1 MSTPGHVPLMSE
13 PSEGTERDEVGT
25 PRKFTCCL
33 GAVWSN
39 GFNALSEVGRIRE
52 AFEGGFFEEA
62 GSEGLVEFE
71 SIERRKDTSRHQL
84 EE

>member
-1 MSTPGHVPLMSE
+1 MSE
-13 PSEGTERDEVGT
+13 PCEGTEWVEVGT

-33 GAVWSN
+33 GAMWSN

-52 AFEGGFFEEA
+52 AFEAGFFEEA
-62 GSEGLVEFE
+62 GLGLDLRAWCNL